1 MLIVVKKKEI
11 EVVKFKIF
19 VYIVKDEILYI
30 EIVDVKVR
38 EMIIDDFF
46 FFMKCLTL

>member
-46 FFMKCLTL
+46 FL

>member
-46 FFMKCLTL
+46 FLKCLIL